1 MPDRCVKVE
10 ATSEQA
16 ASAGLQRAA
25 WSEKRRVVKRTM
37 ARNSKK
43 DKEKRDQSAEGFE
56 EVDEGSEGEGFGGG
70 EGMGQ
75 CDRTLMVMGV
85 EEDLPVRVEET
96 VEWETVEWET
106 VERETVEWDL
116 KFGPAAVERAVMMT
130 DIRREM
136 LRDRARE
143 MQRDRGRG
151 RGRRGRTR
159 DGRMGLRAR
168 VLGRWIRVDNVSPWV
183 ISHSA

>member
-1 MPDRCVKVE
+1 MRGVKERDLEVE
-10 ATSEQA
+10 
-16 ASAGLQRAA
+16 R
-25 WSEKRRVVKRTM
+25 
-37 ARNSKK
+37 
-43 DKEKRDQSAEGFE
+43 
-56 EVDEGSEGEGFGGG
+56 
-70 EGMGQ
+70 GMGQ

-106 VERETVEWDL
+106 VERDTVEWDL

-136 LRDRARE
+136 LRDRAR
-143 MQRDRGRG
+143 
-151 RGRRGRTR
+151 

>member
-1 MPDRCVKVE
+1 MRGVKERDLEVE
-10 ATSEQA
+10 
-16 ASAGLQRAA
+16 R
-25 WSEKRRVVKRTM
+25 
-37 ARNSKK
+37 
-43 DKEKRDQSAEGFE
+43 
-56 EVDEGSEGEGFGGG
+56 
-70 EGMGQ
+70 GMGQ

-106 VERETVEWDL
+106 VEWETVEWETVERDTVERDTVEWDL